1 MQWYEVL
8 VLVLGIVGSIFGIFG
23 IGAYI
28 NERAKHKASRK
39 NKKED
44 EKEAKKIEEQK
55 RLEQM
60 KHEEY
65 KAELTSI
72 IRTEF
77 APIASKL
84 EFIEQEL
91 AKVKR
96 GVQVGNRTDLEE
108 MAEKADKQKFM
119 SAYDKQRFEA
129 TYQAYHDLGKNGVM
143 DATRNRILAMSES
156 KPVSTKRK
164 TTTKSKKILVE

>member
-1 MQWYEVL
+1 MQWYNVL
-8 VLVLGIVGSIFGIFG
+8 SLVVGILGLLG
-23 IGAYI
+23 IGAYFG
-28 NERAKHKASRK
+28 ERMKHRANKK

-44 EKEAKKIEEQK
+44 DEEQK
-55 RLEQM
+55 KLEEKKRLEEM

-65 KAELTSI
+65 KKELRAI
-72 IRTEF
+72 ICE
-77 APIASKL
+77 AVLPISNKL

-91 AKVKR
+91 IKVKR

-108 MAEKADKQKFM
+108 MAAKADKQKFM

-143 DATRNRILAMSES
+143 DATRDRILSMPES
-156 KPVSTKRK
+156 KQEPTKRTKSTKK
-164 TTTKSKKILVE
+164 QLLVEKK